1 MHAACSA
8 TSPVTQMIVRMIMLM
23 PTVSACRER
32 LHPWAFPIG
41 IAVAIG
47 VSIYAFAFSG

>member
-1 MHAACSA
+1 
-8 TSPVTQMIVRMIMLM
+8 MIVRMIMLM

-32 LHPWAFPIG
+32 LDTWALPIG

-47 VSIYAFAFSG
+47 ASIYAFAFSG